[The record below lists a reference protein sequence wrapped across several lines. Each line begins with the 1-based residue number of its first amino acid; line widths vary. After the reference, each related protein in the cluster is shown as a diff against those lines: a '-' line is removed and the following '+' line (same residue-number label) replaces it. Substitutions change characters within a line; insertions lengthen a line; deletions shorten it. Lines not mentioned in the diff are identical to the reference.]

1 MNAIYEFKKDYI
13 IDVLFFSYPDH
24 KCEIVVGDNIA
35 SVKELAIK
43 KTNFIKRFWIH
54 PIFSRRFNKSILKEI
69 QSIAND
75 YNVLYFDFSQV
86 ALY

>member
-1 MNAIYEFKKDYI
+1 LNAIYEFKKDYI

-43 KTNFIKRFWIH
+43 KTNFIIL
-54 PIFSRRFNKSILKEI
+54 IAENFNKI
-69 QSIAND
+69 
-75 YNVLYFDFSQV
+75 YNKHHLLEQ
-86 ALY
+86 L